1 MLVMKKIVLISCVSK
16 KLPHEARAEDLY
28 ISPLFKFNL
37 RYAKQLNPDEIYIL
51 SAKHGV
57 LELDVKIEPYDT
69 TLNKMGVAE
78 RRVWSDKVLEQ
89 LATRADLQRDHF
101 VFLAGQNYRKYVV
114 TRLASFE
121 APMEGLRIGMQLQKL
136 KEMTS

>member
-1 MLVMKKIVLISCVSK
+1 MKKIVLISCVSK

-37 RYAKQLNPDEIYIL
+37 RYAKQLNPDAIYIL

-57 LELDVKIEPYDT
+57 LELDVKIDPYDI
-69 TLNKMGVAE
+69 TLNEMRVAE
-78 RRVWSDKVLEQ
+78 RRAWSEKVLAQ
-89 LATRADLQRDHF
+89 LAMHADLQRDHF

-114 TRLASFE
+114 PHLVSFA
-121 APMEGLRIGMQLQKL
+121 APLEGLRIGRQLQKL
-136 KEMTS
+136 KEITS

>member
-1 MLVMKKIVLISCVSK
+1 MRRVVLISCVSK

-37 RYAKQLNPDEIYIL
+37 RYAKQLKPDAIYIL

-57 LELDVKIEPYDT
+57 LELDVTIEPYNI
-69 TLNKMGVAE
+69 TLNEMRVAE
-78 RRVWSDKVLEQ
+78 KRAWSQKVLEQ
-89 LATRADLQRDHF
+89 LAMHADLQRDHF
-101 VFLAGQNYRKYVV
+101 VFLAGQNYRKYIVPS
-114 TRLASFE
+114 LSSFE
-121 APMEGLRIGMQLQKL
+121 APLEGLRIGRQLQKL

>member
-1 MLVMKKIVLISCVSK
+1 MKKIVLISCVSK

-37 RYAKQLNPDEIYIL
+37 KLAKQLNPDAIYIL

-78 RRVWSDKVLEQ
+78 RRAWSDKVLEQ
-89 LATRADLQRDHF
+89 LAMRADLQRDHF

-114 TRLASFE
+114 TRLGSFE
-121 APMEGLRIGMQLQKL
+121 APMEGMRIGRQLQKL